1 MERTL
6 VLIKPDG
13 VERALM
19 GKVME
24 KFERTGL
31 KVVALKM
38 LSPTK
43 ELAGAHYAE
52 DKAWMESVGNKSLK
66 SYEAK
71 GIKPKES
78 ALQIG
83 MRVRNMLLEY
93 LVGHAT
99 VAMVI
104 EGNEAVSIV
113 AKLTGA
119 TAPFKADPSSIR
131 GAYASDSY
139 DFADAQKRAVK
150 NIIHASDSVTSA
162 EREIKVWFKDGEI
175 LKYKRADEA
184 AMF

>member
-1 MERTL
+1 M
-6 VLIKPDG
+6 IKPDG
-13 VERALM
+13 VERALI
-19 GKVME
+19 GKVIE
-24 KFERTGL
+24 KFERAGL

-71 GIKPKES
+71 GIKPKET

-93 LVGHAT
+93 LASHPT
-99 VAMVI
+99 VAMVV

-113 AKLTGA
+113 TKFIGA
-119 TAPFKADPSSIR
+119 TAPFKADSSSIR
-131 GAYASDSY
+131 GEYASDSY
-139 DFADAQKRAVK
+139 DFADLQKRAVK
-150 NIIHASDSVTSA
+150 NIVHASDSPASA
-162 EREIKVWFKDGEI
+162 QREIKVWFKDGEI
-175 LKYKRADEA
+175 LKYKRADED